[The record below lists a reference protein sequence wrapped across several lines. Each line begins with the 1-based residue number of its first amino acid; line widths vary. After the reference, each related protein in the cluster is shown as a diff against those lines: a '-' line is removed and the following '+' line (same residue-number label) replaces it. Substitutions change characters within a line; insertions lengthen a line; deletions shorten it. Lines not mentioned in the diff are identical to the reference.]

1 LTNPKSLTF
10 KGAVLRLHLER
21 VKLSGCHKSPIRVSV
36 VFTCNEPNRAGWPYI
51 NYDCDRRAERL
62 MEILCMGLQDF
73 DFTHYVLRHKEEV
86 DGIDWE
92 RFDGIVVY
100 MISGNW
106 RGIAERIIE
115 MRRPTILI
123 DDLFGGSGGFLRAH
137 SIARRK
143 NLPVVGVS
151 SSNMNDAIDAIRL
164 LRVIKMLR
172 NSRILDVTDRD
183 ISDIS
188 SEIRDTFGIKVIKI
202 TSDELNAYYEKTN
215 EAEAEKIAD
224 KWVRDALKVVEP
236 SREEIVRSA
245 RMYLALKK
253 AMQDNDADAVTID
266 CLSLCYEAKIP
277 AYPCLALF
285 QLNNEGST
293 GVCEADLNSTITQ
306 LMMRY
311 LTGRPG
317 YVSDPVIDT
326 ASNQIIYAHCVA
338 SNRVYGPNGLS
349 NPYIIRSHSEDRKG
363 ASVQSLMPLGETV
376 TTLRIS
382 VEAKAM
388 CIHQGI
394 TVANIEDDRACRT
407 KLAAKTDAER
417 ILENWNVEVD
427 FGWHRVTFYGDWR
440 RQAINL
446 ARLLGLKVIEE
457 DK

>member
-1 LTNPKSLTF
+1 M
-10 KGAVLRLHLER
+10 G
-21 VKLSGCHKSPIRVSV
+21 GCRESPVRVSV
-36 VFTCNEPNRAGWPYI
+36 VFTCNEPDRPGWPYI
-51 NYDCDRRAERL
+51 NYDCDGRAERL
-62 MEILCMGLQDF
+62 MKILRAGLPDF
-73 DFTHYVLRHKEEV
+73 KFTHYVFRHREEV
-86 DGIDWE
+86 DGVDWG

-115 MRRPTILI
+115 MGRPTILI
-123 DDLFGGSGGFLRAH
+123 DDLFGGSGGFLRAY
-137 SIARRK
+137 SIARRR

-151 SSNMNDAIDAIRL
+151 SSNMNDVIDAIRL
-164 LRVIKMLR
+164 LGVIKMLR
-172 NSRILDVTDRD
+172 NSRILDITDRD

-188 SEIRDTFGIKVIKI
+188 RDIKDTFGIEVIKM
-202 TSDELNAYYEKTN
+202 TSDELNAYYEKTD
-215 EAEAEKIAD
+215 EAEAEEIAD
-224 KWVRDALKVVEP
+224 KWIREALKVVEP

-245 RMYLALKK
+245 RMYLAIKEV
-253 AMQDNDADAVTID
+253 MQDKDTDAVTVD
-266 CLSLCYEAKIP
+266 CLSLCYGGKIP

-311 LTGRPG
+311 LAGRPG

-338 SNRVYGPNGLS
+338 PNRVYGPNGLN
-349 NPYIIRSHSEDRKG
+349 NPYIIRSHSEDRRG

-376 TTLRIS
+376 TTLKIS

-407 KLAAKTDAER
+407 KLAAETDAER